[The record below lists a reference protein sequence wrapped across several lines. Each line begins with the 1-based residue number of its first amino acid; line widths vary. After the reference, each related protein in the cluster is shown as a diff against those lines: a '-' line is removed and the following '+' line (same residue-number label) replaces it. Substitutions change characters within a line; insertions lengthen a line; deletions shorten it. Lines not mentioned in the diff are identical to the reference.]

1 MLEKLLQA
9 AAITALLSVLAG
21 GGSPNIAQRLFPIDP
36 QIDPISTENPILNK
50 IIAVTLA
57 RQGQD

>member
-21 GGSPNIAQRLFPIDP
+21 SGSPNIAQRLFPIDP